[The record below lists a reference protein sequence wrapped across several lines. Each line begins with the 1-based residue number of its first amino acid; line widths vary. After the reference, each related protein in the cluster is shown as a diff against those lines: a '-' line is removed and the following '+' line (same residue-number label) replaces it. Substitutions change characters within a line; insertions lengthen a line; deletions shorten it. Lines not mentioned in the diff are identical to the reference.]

1 MDGDEMIDFIVG
13 IEEDGEP
20 ARMVFHDDLFHL
32 LREIRSSQNSRF
44 RRFDK
49 LCLFHDAEHYL
60 SDFGNGQFGDGFEF
74 RMDIL
79 LLVEELVEV
88 GIRNSVVQGVE
99 SLSHVLTDE
108 IKDKRVGFADG
119 KQHDLSSRS
128 HVAIDKQ
135 GALLLVECVY
145 ALLHQG
151 EYTLVGG
158 ETVLLHQIF
167 SECQFFCSFPVP
179 IAISQGFSHGMHLI
193 QHGRT
198 RSKREVVGHIFF
210 CHIECYIY
218 NGIA

>member
-1 MDGDEMIDFIVG
+1 MIDFIVG

-32 LREIRSSQNSRF
+32 LCEIRSSENSRF
-44 RRFDK
+44 RRFYEFG
-49 LCLFHDAEHYL
+49 LFHDAEHYL
-60 SDFGNGQFGDGFEF
+60 SDLGNGQFCDGFEF

-167 SECQFFCSFPVP
+167 SESQFFCSFP
-179 IAISQGFSHGMHLI
+179 AILAENLSI
-193 QHGRT
+193 
-198 RSKREVVGHIFF
+198 
-210 CHIECYIY
+210 
-218 NGIA
+218 